1 MEISIKII
9 IKKSKKKV
17 YIKLEFSTLINIQNL
32 MILYKFVTSKQEK
45 TDSFEQ
51 CIIRKLFQVKDC
63 LTHSGAQNRMSAWG
77 KQE

>member
-1 MEISIKII
+1 
-9 IKKSKKKV
+9 
-17 YIKLEFSTLINIQNL
+17 